1 MNFAGLIPQFIRF
14 AGIGFLN
21 TAVDYAVFNIIASYL
36 NVYRGQGVG
45 YITAVSFTVAVLHSY
60 YWNKHWAFG
69 HSDGGGFWRSAGQF
83 VAAAALGAG
92 VVALILFGSG
102 QKYAPL
108 YYFFMLAVLIVGE
121 ILLWKFFHLQGNPL
135 ASKSGSEILLF
146 LFVSVIGIAINFRIV
161 SVGTA
166 RIDPLFGLNQELWT
180 NLIKIGATCI
190 ALVWNFIGYKVF
202 VFKR

>member
-1 MNFAGLIPQFIRF
+1 MNIAGLIPQFIRF

-60 YWNKHWAFG
+60 FWNKHWAFG
-69 HSDGGGFWRSAGQF
+69 RENSGEVWKSAGQF
-83 VAAAALGAG
+83 VAAAVLGAG
-92 VVALILFGSG
+92 IVALILFGSG

-108 YYFFMLAVLIVGE
+108 YYFFMLALLIVGE
-121 ILLWKFFHLQGNPL
+121 ILLWKFFHLMSNPL
-135 ASKSGSEILLF
+135 GGKSGSEMALF
-146 LFVSVIGIAINFRIV
+146 IFVSFIGIGINFAIV
-161 SVGTA
+161 SAGTA
-166 RIDPLFGLNQELWT
+166 KIDPLFGLNQELWT
-180 NLIKIGATCI
+180 NLIKVGATCI
-190 ALVWNFIGYKVF
+190 ALIWNFIGYKVF